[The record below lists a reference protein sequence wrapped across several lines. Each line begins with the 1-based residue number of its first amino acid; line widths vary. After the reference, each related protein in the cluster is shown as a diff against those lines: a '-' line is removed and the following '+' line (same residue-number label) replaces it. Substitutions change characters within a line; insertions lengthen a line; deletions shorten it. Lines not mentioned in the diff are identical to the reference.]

1 MHLKSRDVS
10 VFEASLFEEGSTYLS
25 DKLSQIFPNLQKNMK
40 IRHKFSGIYVTDKY
54 CEYRISFNNVRGH

>member
-10 VFEASLFEEGSTYLS
+10 VFEASLFEEGSICMTNFPQL
-25 DKLSQIFPNLQKNMK
+25 FPNLQKNTK

-54 CEYRISFNNVRGH
+54 CEYRISLNNVRGH